1 MSSPSTVTPPAT
13 PMTIEEFLV
22 YAERDGFFELV
33 RGVPVEVAPPGFKH
47 QLIEQALLMYLMRAI
62 AERNLPYIAM
72 LETGVQTEPLTV
84 RVPDLLVCRQQTAE
98 NKLAAYRATQQDDV
112 LRLNDDV
119 LLAIEVASK
128 NWRQD
133 YGVKRREYA
142 RRGIGEYVIVDEKRK
157 QVIVNRDPDVEQG
170 KYREEKVYVPGTVFE
185 LAALEGYPLETSVV
199 LTPIWTGEVIR
210 QEIARLEAE
219 QQARL
224 EAEARAKEAE
234 AQAAAEQ
241 QARLEAEARAKE
253 TEVRAKEA
261 EAQATAEQQA
271 RLEAETRAKE
281 AEARAKETEV
291 RAKEAEAQAAA
302 EQQARL
308 EAEARVKEAEA
319 RAAAEQQARAALLDE
334 LARLRARL
342 GQQADDAS

>member
-98 NKLAAYRATQQDDV
+98 SKLAAYRATQQDDV

-133 YGVKRREYA
+133 YGVKRQEYA

-157 QVIVNRDPDVEQG
+157 QVIVNRDPDAEQG

-241 QARLEAEARAKE
+241 QARLEAEAR
-253 TEVRAKEA
+253 TKEA
-261 EAQATAEQQA
+261 EEQAKIAEEQTAEEQQA
-271 RLEAETRAKE
+271 RLAAETRAE
-281 AEARAKETEV
+281 AAEARAK
-291 RAKEAEAQAAA
+291 A
-302 EQQARL
+302 
-308 EAEARVKEAEA
+308 AEA

-334 LARLRARL
+334 LARLRAHL
-342 GQQADDAS
+342 GQQTDDAS

>member
-13 PMTIEEFLV
+13 PMTIEEFLA

-98 NKLAAYRATQQDDV
+98 SKLAAYRATQQDDV

-119 LLAIEVASK
+119 LLAIEIASK

-133 YGVKRREYA
+133 YGVKRQEYA

-241 QARLEAEARAKE
+241 QARLEAEAQAKD
-253 TEVRAKEA
+253 
-261 EAQATAEQQA
+261 
-271 RLEAETRAKE
+271 

-291 RAKEAEAQAAA
+291 RAKKAEAQAAA

-308 EAEARVKEAEA
+308 EAEARAKEAEA
-319 RAAAEQQARAALLDE
+319 RVAAEQQARAALLDE
-334 LARLRARL
+334 LAQLRARL
-342 GQQADDAS
+342 GQQTDDAS

>member
-98 NKLAAYRATQQDDV
+98 SKLAAYRATQQDDV

-119 LLAIEVASK
+119 LLAIEIASK

-133 YGVKRREYA
+133 YGVKRQEYA

-241 QARLEAEARAKE
+241 QARLEAEAQAKD
-253 TEVRAKEA
+253 
-261 EAQATAEQQA
+261 
-271 RLEAETRAKE
+271 

-291 RAKEAEAQAAA
+291 RAKKAEAQAAA

-308 EAEARVKEAEA
+308 EAEARAKEAEA
-319 RAAAEQQARAALLDE
+319 RVAAEQQARAALLDE
-334 LARLRARL
+334 LAQLRARL
-342 GQQADDAS
+342 GQQTDDAS

>member
-1 MSSPSTVTPPAT
+1 MSSPSTMTPPAT

-47 QLIEQALLMYLMRAI
+47 QLIEQALLMSLMRAI

-133 YGVKRREYA
+133 YGVKRQEYA

-157 QVIVNRDPDVEQG
+157 QVIVNRDPDAEQG

-210 QEIARLEAE
+210 QELARLEAE

-234 AQAAAEQ
+234 AQA
-241 QARLEAEARAKE
+241 K
-253 TEVRAKEA
+253 K
-261 EAQATAEQQA
+261 
-271 RLEAETRAKE
+271 
-281 AEARAKETEV
+281 
-291 RAKEAEAQAAA
+291 AEAQAAA

-308 EAEARVKEAEA
+308 EAEARAKEAEA

-334 LARLRARL
+334 LAQLRARL

>member
-47 QLIEQALLMYLMRAI
+47 QLIEQALLVSLMRAI

-98 NKLAAYRATQQDDV
+98 SKLAAYSATQQDDV
-112 LRLNDDV
+112 LRLPDDV

-133 YGVKRREYA
+133 YGVKRQEYA

-185 LAALEGYPLETSVV
+185 LAALEGYPLETAVV
-199 LTPIWTGEVIR
+199 LTPIWTSEVIR

-224 EAEARAKEAE
+224 EAEA
-234 AQAAAEQ
+234 QAAAEQ

-253 TEVRAKEA
+253 AEAQVKEA
-261 EAQATAEQQA
+261 EAQS
-271 RLEAETRAKE
+271 
-281 AEARAKETEV
+281 
-291 RAKEAEAQAAA
+291 AA

-308 EAEARVKEAEA
+308 EAEARAKEAEA
-319 RAAAEQQARAALLDE
+319 RATAEQQSRAALLDE

-342 GQQADDAS
+342 GQQTDDAS

>member
-47 QLIEQALLMYLMRAI
+47 QLIEQALLVYLMRAI

-84 RVPDLLVCRQQTAE
+84 RVPDLLVCREQTAE
-98 NKLAAYRATQQDDV
+98 SKLAAYRATQQDDV

-133 YGVKRREYA
+133 YGVKRQEYA

-170 KYREEKVYVPGTVFE
+170 RYREEKVYVPGTVFE
-185 LAALEGYPLETSVV
+185 LAALGGYPLETSVV
-199 LTPIWTGEVIR
+199 LTPVWTSEVIR
-210 QEIARLEAE
+210 QEIARLEAEQQARLEAEAQVKEAEARAKEAEAQVKEAEAQAAAE

-241 QARLEAEARAKE
+241 QARLEAEARA
-253 TEVRAKEA
+253 
-261 EAQATAEQQA
+261 
-271 RLEAETRAKE
+271 
-281 AEARAKETEV
+281 
-291 RAKEAEAQAAA
+291 
-302 EQQARL
+302 
-308 EAEARVKEAEA
+308 
-319 RAAAEQQARAALLDE
+319 AAEQQARAALLDE
-334 LARLRARL
+334 LARLRTRL
-342 GQQADDAS
+342 GQQTDDAS

>member
-84 RVPDLLVCRQQTAE
+84 RVPDLLVCREQTAE

-133 YGVKRREYA
+133 YGVKRQEYA
-142 RRGIGEYVIVDEKRK
+142 RRGVGEYVIVDEKRK

-210 QEIARLEAE
+210 QEIARLEA
-219 QQARL
+219 A
-224 EAEARAKEAE
+224 
-234 AQAAAEQ
+234 Q

-308 EAEARVKEAEA
+308 EAEARAKEAEA
-319 RAAAEQQARAALLDE
+319 RVAAEQQAKAALLDE

>member
-47 QLIEQALLMYLMRAI
+47 QLIEQALLVYLMRAI

-84 RVPDLLVCRQQTAE
+84 RVPDLLVCRQQTVE
-98 NKLAAYRATQQDDV
+98 SKLAAYRATQQDDV

-133 YGVKRREYA
+133 YGVKRQEYA

-170 KYREEKVYVPGTVFE
+170 RYREEKVYVPGTVFE
-185 LAALEGYPLETSVV
+185 LAALEGYPLETAVV
-199 LTPIWTGEVIR
+199 LTPIWTSEVIR
-210 QEIARLEAE
+210 QEIARLEAEQQARLEAEAQVKEAEAQAAAE

-241 QARLEAEARAKE
+241 QARLEAEARA
-253 TEVRAKEA
+253 
-261 EAQATAEQQA
+261 
-271 RLEAETRAKE
+271 
-281 AEARAKETEV
+281 
-291 RAKEAEAQAAA
+291 
-302 EQQARL
+302 
-308 EAEARVKEAEA
+308 
-319 RAAAEQQARAALLDE
+319 AAEQQARAALLDE
-334 LARLRARL
+334 LARLRTRL
-342 GQQADDAS
+342 GQQTDDAS

>member
-47 QLIEQALLMYLMRAI
+47 QLIEQALLVYLMRAI

-84 RVPDLLVCRQQTAE
+84 RVPDLLVCREQTAE
-98 NKLAAYRATQQDDV
+98 SKLAAYRATQQDDV

-133 YGVKRREYA
+133 YGVKRQEYA

-170 KYREEKVYVPGTVFE
+170 RYREEKVYVPGTVFE
-185 LAALEGYPLETSVV
+185 LAALGGYPLETSVV
-199 LTPIWTGEVIR
+199 LTPVWTSEVIR
-210 QEIARLEAE
+210 QEIARLEAEQQARLEAEAQAAAEQQARLEAEARAKEAEARAKEAEAQVKEAEAQAAAE

-241 QARLEAEARAKE
+241 QARLEAEARA
-253 TEVRAKEA
+253 
-261 EAQATAEQQA
+261 
-271 RLEAETRAKE
+271 
-281 AEARAKETEV
+281 
-291 RAKEAEAQAAA
+291 
-302 EQQARL
+302 
-308 EAEARVKEAEA
+308 
-319 RAAAEQQARAALLDE
+319 AAEQQARAALLDE
-334 LARLRARL
+334 LARLRTRL
-342 GQQADDAS
+342 GQQTDDAS

>member
-1 MSSPSTVTPPAT
+1 
-13 PMTIEEFLV
+13 MTIEEFLV

-47 QLIEQALLMYLMRAI
+47 QLIEQALLVYLMRAI

-84 RVPDLLVCRQQTAE
+84 RVPDLLVCREQTAE
-98 NKLAAYRATQQDDV
+98 SKLAAYRATQQDDV

-119 LLAIEVASK
+119 LLAIEVASR

-133 YGVKRREYA
+133 YGVKRQEYA

-157 QVIVNRDPDVEQG
+157 QVIVNRDPDAEQG
-170 KYREEKVYVPGTVFE
+170 RYREEKVYVPGTVFE
-185 LAALEGYPLETSVV
+185 LAALGGYPLETAVV
-199 LTPIWTGEVIR
+199 LTPVWTSEVLR
-210 QEIARLEAE
+210 QEIARLEAEQQARLEAEAQAAAEQQARLEAEARVKEAEAQATAE

-241 QARLEAEARAKE
+241 QARLEAEARAKS
-253 TEVRAKEA
+253 A
-261 EAQATAEQQA
+261 EAQ
-271 RLEAETRAKE
+271 
-281 AEARAKETEV
+281 
-291 RAKEAEAQAAA
+291 
-302 EQQARL
+302 
-308 EAEARVKEAEA
+308 
-319 RAAAEQQARAALLDE
+319 AAAEQQARAALLDE

-342 GQQADDAS
+342 GQQTDDASEPA

>member
-47 QLIEQALLMYLMRAI
+47 QLIEQALLMSLMRAI

-98 NKLAAYRATQQDDV
+98 SKLAAYRATQQDDV

-119 LLAIEVASK
+119 LLAIEVASR

-133 YGVKRREYA
+133 YGVKRQEYA
-142 RRGIGEYVIVDEKRK
+142 RRGIGEYVIVDEKRER
-157 QVIVNRDPDVEQG
+157 VIINRDPDAEQG
-170 KYREEKVYVPGTVFE
+170 KYREEKVHVPGTVFE
-185 LAALEGYPLETSVV
+185 LAALGGYPLETSVV

-234 AQAAAEQ
+234 AQAKEAEAQAAAEQQTRLEAEIRAKEAEAQAAAGQ

-253 TEVRAKEA
+253 
-261 EAQATAEQQA
+261 
-271 RLEAETRAKE
+271 
-281 AEARAKETEV
+281 
-291 RAKEAEAQAAA
+291 
-302 EQQARL
+302 
-308 EAEARVKEAEA
+308 AEA
-319 RAAAEQQARAALLDE
+319 RAAAEQQAKAALLDE